1 MTPTVDERKEDAETE
16 GQPADAAATMVKVAY
31 DGTLAMI
38 NDFDIKPGERVN
50 EVLVAKK
57 LGVSRTPLREAL
69 NRLAIEGFLTIRPAK
84 GFFCRE
90 LSPEDTFQ
98 LYQLRSILET
108 AGVRLAAANARDEDL
123 AKLRDFLDSTADP
136 KDEPIESLLRYDET
150 FHESI
155 MRMSGNAEMQ
165 RVMRNLNQRIRP
177 IRWIYLNHRGRKATQ
192 EEHQRILAALM
203 ARDADRAAQLMEQ
216 HITRRL
222 DEIDTAIRQLYGN
235 IYVGRPSTPAGGRP
249 SHEVAA

>member
-1 MTPTVDERKEDAETE
+1 MTAGADRPQDRIEADTR
-16 GQPADAAATMVKVAY
+16 PADAAATMVKLAY

-38 NDFDIKPGERVN
+38 NEFEIKPGERVN

-90 LSPEDTFQ
+90 LNPEDTFQ
-98 LYQLRSILET
+98 LYQFRNILET
-108 AGVRLAAANARDEDL
+108 AGVRLAAANAKDEDL
-123 AKLRDFLDSTADP
+123 VRLRDFLASTADP
-136 KDEPIESLLRYDET
+136 KDEPIEALLRYDET
-150 FHESI
+150 FHEEI
-155 MRMSGNAEMQ
+155 LRMSGNAEMQ

-177 IRWIYLNHRGRKATQ
+177 VRWIYLHHRGRQATQ

-203 ARDADRAAQLMEQ
+203 ARDADEAARLMQL

-222 DEIDTAIRQLYGN
+222 DEIDASIRQLFGH
-235 IYVGRPSTPAGGRP
+235 IYVGRRSSVAG
-249 SHEVAA
+249 